1 MGTTIGRTPHTARSL
16 VDRCI
21 VESSVGPDDGRPS
34 LGKGRTS
41 TRQPGF
47 WKSRALIV
55 TVTYVPSPARLLA
68 CSPARLRGGASQRLD
83 ANCGSGYEHH
93 HDLVTVVIDASG
105 SASRPAM

>member
-47 WKSRALIV
+47 WKSRASIV
-55 TVTYVPSPARLLA
+55 TVTYVPSPARLRA
-68 CSPARLRGGASQRLD
+68 CAAAPASGWMRTAAQATNTIMTSSPWSLMHRVRLPDRQCERGG
-83 ANCGSGYEHH
+83 
-93 HDLVTVVIDASG
+93 
-105 SASRPAM
+105 